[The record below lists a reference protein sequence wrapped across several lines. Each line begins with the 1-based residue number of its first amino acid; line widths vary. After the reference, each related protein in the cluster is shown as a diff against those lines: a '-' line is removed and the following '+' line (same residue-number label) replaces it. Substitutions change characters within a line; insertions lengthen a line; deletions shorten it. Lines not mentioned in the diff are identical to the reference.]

1 MSIQGRSHQLLW
13 EQQRKGQRQ
22 EQLRRRQQP
31 NAQLLPRPQR
41 GPASLPKRQGDPLC
55 KTFLAREAKIATAI
69 GFSHLEGGHPPS
81 PLLKLHLGQDLQ
93 EGQGPLTN
101 ELPPSFQS
109 VGQPLTKIGAAD
121 HYLRAILR
129 GTPRNAKSNFPAR
142 TGKCSNQAQ
151 TDSMR
156 LFWME
161 VKEAKSSSHK
171 WFLHLQEVLPV
182 WPSVTGSS

>member
-1 MSIQGRSHQLLW
+1 MMSIQGQSHQLLW
-13 EQQRKGQRQ
+13 EQRRSGQRQ
-22 EQLRRRQQP
+22 EQLPRRQRP

-41 GPASLPKRQGDPLC
+41 GPASLPKRLEGPLC
-55 KTFLAREAKIATAI
+55 KTSLAREAKIATAI
-69 GFSHLEGGHPPS
+69 GFSLPEGGLRPL
-81 PLLKLHLGQDLQ
+81 PLLKLRQDPP

-109 VGQPLTKIGAAD
+109 VGQPLTKTGAAD